1 MSQPD
6 STQFAYPAYW
16 DGDLSSCSWSRGDCD
31 TTSLP
36 LQGEC
41 ISLTC
46 ASIEVVCPPPGV
58 PLCPQPPVESERLL
72 FCDFIPNHTGADG
85 NPDFKRYY
93 QHICNPILKPQ
104 PQLLTLLVCEVEP
117 LASGDFSCYFT
128 QRTPDGELA
137 GVVLALECS
146 TGSCLY
152 GAPVPIDVPYAAT
165 AWWTVSALGAGRN
178 ALLTRRAQGVRL
190 TVLAMA
196 LVSLLVVGGTL
207 SWLMIEREP
216 PPSAIDP
223 GWLLSPT
230 DIAANDEEFDEEL
243 KGLRDEQPY
252 PELQPLLATPAAN
265 VPAQAERRSEE
276 DDDEEALLAAAPL
289 LGPALQPLLATPV
302 AAHPAL
308 LEWRC
313 VECWVL
319 PGRLSRL
326 PARKLLD
333 GVSGRAGGGLSALLG
348 PSGCGKTTLLELLAG
363 RKGACYLVRGALR
376 LNGAPT
382 SPAQVQLASA
392 YVPQEDVLPGTSTV
406 WEHLAFHAAL
416 RLPPSVPAA
425 ERALRVQQTL
435 SALGL
440 ARLAGAR
447 IGDAFQRGLS
457 GGERR
462 RVSIAAELLARPA
475 MLFAD
480 EPTRCVLYAPAGT
493 SLAPR

>member
-1 MSQPD
+1 M
-6 STQFAYPAYW
+6 
-16 DGDLSSCSWSRGDCD
+16 
-31 TTSLP
+31 P
-36 LQGEC
+36 L
-41 ISLTC
+41 
-46 ASIEVVCPPPGV
+46 
-58 PLCPQPPVESERLL
+58 
-72 FCDFIPNHTGADG
+72 GAD
-85 NPDFKRYY
+85 
-93 QHICNPILKPQ
+93 
-104 PQLLTLLVCEVEP
+104 
-117 LASGDFSCYFT
+117 
-128 QRTPDGELA
+128 
-137 GVVLALECS
+137 
-146 TGSCLY
+146 
-152 GAPVPIDVPYAAT
+152 
-165 AWWTVSALGAGRN
+165 RN

-207 SWLMIEREP
+207 AWLVIERDP
-216 PPSAIDP
+216 PPSATDP

-230 DIAANDEEFDEEL
+230 GTAANGEEFDEEP

-252 PELQPLLATPAAN
+252 PELQPLLATPAAT
-265 VPAQAERRSEE
+265 VPAQAERLSGE
-276 DDDEEALLAAAPL
+276 DDEEALLAAAPL

-348 PSGCGKTTLLELLAG
+348 PSGCGKTTLLELLVG
-363 RKGACYLVRGALR
+363 RKGGGYLVRGSLR
-376 LNGAPT
+376 LNGSPA

-480 EPTRCVLYAPAGT
+480 EPTRCAIYAPAGT

>member
-1 MSQPD
+1 M
-6 STQFAYPAYW
+6 A
-16 DGDLSSCSWSRGDCD
+16 
-31 TTSLP
+31 
-36 LQGEC
+36 LQ
-41 ISLTC
+41 
-46 ASIEVVCPPPGV
+46 AGV
-58 PLCPQPPVESERLL
+58 AV
-72 FCDFIPNHTGADG
+72 AV
-85 NPDFKRYY
+85 
-93 QHICNPILKPQ
+93 
-104 PQLLTLLVCEVEP
+104 TLL
-117 LASGDFSCYFT
+117 LLLL
-128 QRTPDGELA
+128 RTGQL
-137 GVVLALECS
+137 GGALR
-146 TGSCLY
+146 
-152 GAPVPIDVPYAAT
+152 V
-165 AWWTVSALGAGRN
+165 ALG
-178 ALLTRRAQGVRL
+178 QG
-190 TVLAMA
+190 
-196 LVSLLVVGGTL
+196 G
-207 SWLMIEREP
+207 ERKPP
-216 PPSAIDP
+216 PPSARRARRGAHELEDA
-223 GWLLSPT
+223 LL
-230 DIAANDEEFDEEL
+230 EL
-243 KGLRDEQPY
+243 GGE
-252 PELQPLLATPAAN
+252 
-265 VPAQAERRSEE
+265 
-276 DDDEEALLAAAPL
+276 DDEEALLAAAPL